1 MRKVLGILVLVLG
14 VAALCWYGTKHHAKR
29 IEQTVADGA
38 NGAVAASVHG
48 LTTTVTGRDIEVNGL
63 ADSAAEQKRIL
74 ETLDI
79 VQGRRVVRDKIKV
92 LESVA
97 PYTFSAVKSDKGIT
111 VSGHVPTEAARAG
124 IAVVLDHDAS
134 SLKLASGAPGG
145 WTMVAQD
152 GLSALIKLNKGTLTM
167 KDKSLTLEGEAT
179 TPTAGE
185 AALAELKD
193 VPPGY
198 MVDTSLSYLDDGKP
212 IEFELV
218 YSAADGASVSGKLPA
233 GLTTEAIA
241 AALGLDQV
249 SGEPSIAI
257 SGDPEPALAILK
269 KLGSWLPEFDS
280 LKLTLGDSGNAALS
294 GGDNGFPFAGNASPG
309 ADIELLETG
318 LSKDLGDAVAVRV
331 EAATDLPPDGT
342 SRKNAATGETEVMT
356 AGYWLPQMD
365 FVAGYGQC
373 RDKANALLSKRDVNF
388 VTGSARLD
396 ARSLQVINAM
406 TALVMKCVQSGNLR
420 VEVGGHTDSQGD
432 SDFNMDLSQKR
443 ADAVVEALKKRGIPG
458 DAITAA
464 GYGDTKPLAENDT
477 EEGRAANRRVTLAFT
492 Q

>member
-1 MRKVLGILVLVLG
+1 MPVRKVLGILALVLG
-14 VAALCWYGTKHHAKR
+14 VAALCWFGAKHHAKR

-48 LTTTVTGRDIEVNGL
+48 LKTSVAGRDIEVSGL
-63 ADSAAEQKRIL
+63 ADSNAERKHIL

-79 VQGRRVVRDKIKV
+79 VQGRRVIRDKMKV

-97 PYTFSAVKSDKGIT
+97 PYTFSAVKADKGVT

-124 IAVVLDHDAS
+124 IAVILDHDAS

-152 GLSALIKLNKGTLTM
+152 GLSALAKLNKGKLTM
-167 KDKSLTLEGEAT
+167 SDKSLTLSGEAT

-198 MVDTSLSYLDDGKP
+198 MVDTSLTYLDDGKP
-212 IEFELV
+212 AAFELV
-218 YSAADGASVSGKLPA
+218 YSASDGASASGKLPA
-233 GLTTEAIA
+233 GLTTHEIA
-241 AALGLDQV
+241 SALGLDWV
-249 SGEPSIAI
+249 SGEPTNSV
-257 SGDPEPALAILK
+257 SGDSGPSLGIMK
-269 KLGSWLPEFDS
+269 KLGSWLPEFET
-280 LKLTLGDSGNAALS
+280 LKLAF
-294 GGDNGFPFAGNASPG
+294 GGDNDFGLTGNASPG
-309 ADIELLETG
+309 ADVELLETG
-318 LSKDLGDAVAVRV
+318 LSKDLGDTVAVSV
-331 EAATDLPPDGT
+331 EAAADLPPDGT
-342 SRKNAATGETEVMT
+342 SRKNVATGETEVMT

-365 FVAGYGQC
+365 FVASRDQC
-373 RDKANALLSKRDVNF
+373 SDKANALLSKRDVNF

-406 TALVMKCVQSGNLR
+406 TALVMKCVQSGDLR

-443 ADAVVEALKKRGIPG
+443 ADAVVDALKKRGIPA

-464 GYGDTKPLAENDT
+464 GYGDTEPLADNDT

>member
-1 MRKVLGILVLVLG
+1 MPVRKVLGILVLVLG
-14 VAALCWYGTKHHAKR
+14 VAALCWYGAKHHAKR

-48 LTTTVTGRDIEVNGL
+48 LTTTVAGRDIEVNGL
-63 ADSAAEQKRIL
+63 ADSAAERKRIL

-212 IEFELV
+212 VEYVLV
-218 YSAADGASVSGKLPA
+218 YSAADGASASGKLPA
-233 GLTTEAIA
+233 GLTTDEIA
-241 AALGLDQV
+241 SALGLDEV
-249 SGEPSIAI
+249 SGEPTNAI
-257 SGDPEPALAILK
+257 SGDSGPPLGVVK
-269 KLGSWLPEFDS
+269 KLASWLPEFET
-280 LKLTLGDSGNAALS
+280 LKLAY
-294 GGDNGFPFAGNASPG
+294 GGDNGFDLTGQASPG

-318 LSKDLGDAVAVRV
+318 LSKDLGDTVAVSV

>member
-1 MRKVLGILVLVLG
+1 MRKVLGILALVLG
-14 VAALCWYGTKHHAKR
+14 VAALCWFGAKHHAKR

-48 LTTTVTGRDIEVNGL
+48 LKTSVAGRDIEVSGL
-63 ADSAAEQKRIL
+63 ADSNAERKRIL

-79 VQGRRVVRDKIKV
+79 VQGRRVVRDKMKV
-92 LESVA
+92 LESVV
-97 PYTFSAVKSDKGIT
+97 PYTFSAVKTDKGVT

-124 IAVVLDHDAS
+124 IAVILDRDAS

-152 GLSALIKLNKGTLTM
+152 GLSALAKLNKGKLTM
-167 KDKSLTLEGEAT
+167 SDKSLTLSGEAT
-179 TPTAGE
+179 TPRRGGGAGRTQGR
-185 AALAELKD
+185 AAR
-193 VPPGY
+193 Y
-198 MVDTSLSYLDDGKP
+198 MVDTSLTYLDDGKP
-212 IEFELV
+212 AAFELV
-218 YSAADGASVSGKLPA
+218 YSASDGASASGKLPA
-233 GLTTEAIA
+233 GLTTHEIA
-241 AALGLDQV
+241 SALGLDWV
-249 SGEPSIAI
+249 SGEPTNSV
-257 SGDPEPALAILK
+257 SGDSGPSLGIMK
-269 KLGSWLPEFDS
+269 KLGSWLPEFET
-280 LKLTLGDSGNAALS
+280 LKLAF
-294 GGDNGFPFAGNASPG
+294 GGDNDFGLTGSASPG
-309 ADIELLETG
+309 ADVELLETG
-318 LSKDLGDAVAVRV
+318 LSKDLGDTVAVSV
-331 EAATDLPPDGT
+331 EAAADLPPDGT
-342 SRKNAATGETEVMT
+342 SRKNVATGETEVMT

-365 FVAGYGQC
+365 FVASRDQC
-373 RDKANALLSKRDVNF
+373 SDKANALLSKRDVNF

-406 TALVMKCVQSGNLR
+406 TALVMKCVQSGDLR

-443 ADAVVEALKKRGIPG
+443 ADAVADALKKRGIPA

-464 GYGDTKPLAENDT
+464 GYGDTEPLADNDT